1 MVIQNQLHLHFE
13 GTNNNANFSNARH
26 HYASLIE
33 NALMSYPRVVV
44 PGVTK
49 DPMSMSIIKVNG
61 FLARA
66 CSC

>member
-1 MVIQNQLHLHFE
+1 MQNQSYLHFE
-13 GTNNNANFSNARH
+13 GPNNYANFSNARH
-26 HYASLIE
+26 HYASLME

-49 DPMSMSIIKVNG
+49 DPMSISIIKVNG